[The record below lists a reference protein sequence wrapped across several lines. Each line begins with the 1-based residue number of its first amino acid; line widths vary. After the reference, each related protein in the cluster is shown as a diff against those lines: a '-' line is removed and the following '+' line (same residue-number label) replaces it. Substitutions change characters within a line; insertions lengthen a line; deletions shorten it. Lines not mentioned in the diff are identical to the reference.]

1 MNYLEVRK
9 ILKRKEDEC
18 EICYSRAV
26 VIEISGSYIRG
37 GYCAFCGG
45 DRKIALG
52 GLIIWKGFR
61 DYKENEF
68 LYFVLDDKVKILVR
82 GEEFKKKFEYLH
94 YMYDISKNIYEKLN
108 NYKDFLEGFNK
119 IKLRIFSKLFLEGFK
134 EIFELYF
141 NGKVNLEAI
150 RFE

>member
-1 MNYLEVRK
+1 MFEL
-9 ILKRKEDEC
+9 
-18 EICYSRAV
+18 
-26 VIEISGSYIRG
+26 
-37 GYCAFCGG
+37 
-45 DRKIALG
+45 AL
-52 GLIIWKGFR
+52 
-61 DYKENEF
+61 
-68 LYFVLDDKVKILVR
+68 
-82 GEEFKKKFEYLH
+82 